1 MDFGNLIQQAAILAL
16 PLLFAITLSEAA
28 RGHAAF
34 WLGDKTGWSQGRMTW
49 NPTNHISPV
58 ETIVIPLAMF
68 LASNGGFV
76 FGSAK
81 PIPIDYR
88 NVREPR
94 RSSAVWIELASPIS
108 LFVMALA
115 WYVVLIALQ
124 AFQVEEPFFKGVGSA
139 GVMVCLSLFA
149 FQLLPIPPLAG
160 GRILLFALPQPYASQ
175 LARIEPW
182 SMWIILLLAFTG
194 IIGPLWM
201 TPIRT
206 LGLSVLQVLTAPL
219 TLLLN

>member
-1 MDFGNLIQQAAILAL
+1 MDFGNIIQLAAISAL

-49 NPTNHISPV
+49 NPTNHISPM
-58 ETIVIPLAMF
+58 ETVVIPLVMF
-68 LASNGGFV
+68 LATSGSFV

-88 NVREPR
+88 NVREPKKH
-94 RSSAVWIELASPIS
+94 SAIWIEIASPIA
-108 LFVMALA
+108 LFVMALV
-115 WYVVLIALQ
+115 WYLVLIALQ
-124 AFQVEEPFFKGVGSA
+124 FFQIDEPFFKGTGSA
-139 GVMVCLSLFA
+139 GVRVCLSLFA
-149 FQLLPIPPLAG
+149 FQLLPVPPLAG
-160 GRILLFALPQPYASQ
+160 GRILLFSLPQKYAVQ

-182 SMWIILLLAFTG
+182 SIWIILLLAVAG
-194 IIGPLWM
+194 IIGPLWIA
-201 TPIRT
+201 PIFSIS
-206 LGLSVLQVLTAPL
+206 LSVLKLLTSPL